1 MQSSPHVGT
10 ARACCWPR
18 KAAGALPPVAAFTTN
33 TVSIRSPRR
42 GGGVVIVAVVDSAL
56 LVLSSPRLADKSLF
70 TSSGRSSDA
79 HRHPPPRAPR
89 AHAAS
94 IHGICIF
101 VFSCA
106 VLSRRYRA
114 GGARGEAG
122 GGCQRVAQR
131 GTAVVMGI
139 RGP

>member
-1 MQSSPHVGT
+1 MSQPRGCMQSSPHVGT
-10 ARACCWPR
+10 ARACCWSR

-33 TVSIRSPRR
+33 TVSIRSR

-79 HRHPPPRAPR
+79 HRRPPR

-122 GGCQRVAQR
+122 GAR
-131 GTAVVMGI
+131 GRREGGVSVLHNGA
-139 RGP
+139 RR